1 MPKHAS
7 VNCSAVDVS
16 VLDLKPVPTSLQV
29 LGHALVEI
37 ALENTPMPSTP
48 KDTAD
53 FLKAHGVN
61 IPAGVTVEMRRRDK
75 MHMIIMIPPKE
86 LVEAAICEARKLDTG
101 NANYIST
108 MLPDY
113 GEALS
118 GAWIKSGKTN
128 EDFYDVRVADYTLSY
143 CR

>member
-7 VNCSAVDVS
+7 VNCEKVDS
-16 VLDLKPVPTSLQV
+16 SILDKKPVPSSLQT

-37 ALENTPMPSTP
+37 ALENTPVP
-48 KDTAD
+48 KDVVG
-53 FLKAHGVN
+53 FLKSHGVA
-61 IPAGVTVEMRRRDK
+61 IPPGMTVEMKRRDL
-75 MHMIIMIPPKE
+75 MHMVIMIPPRE
-86 LVEAAICEARKLDTG
+86 LVEAAVCEARKLDDKKV
-101 NANYIST
+101 NYVAS

-113 GEALS
+113 QEALS
-118 GAWIKSGKTN
+118 GSWFASGKTN

>member
-1 MPKHAS
+1 MPTHTS
-7 VNCSAVDVS
+7 VNCKAVNAS
-16 VLDLKPVPTSLQV
+16 ILDLKPMPTSMQA

-37 ALENTPMPSTP
+37 ALENKPMPATQAE
-48 KDTAD
+48 TAA
-53 FLKAHGVN
+53 FLVANGVVM
-61 IPAGVTVEMRRRDK
+61 PPGVTVEMRRRDK

-86 LVEAAICEARKLDTG
+86 LVEAAVCEARKLDEK
-101 NANYIST
+101 NVNYIST

-113 GEALS
+113 QEALS
-118 GAWIKSGKTN
+118 GAWYDSGKTN

>member
-7 VNCSAVDVS
+7 VNCDKVDS
-16 VLDLKPVPTSLQV
+16 TILDKKPVPSSLQA

-37 ALENTPMPSTP
+37 ALENAPIP
-48 KDTAD
+48 KDVVS
-53 FLKAHGVN
+53 FLESHGVAL
-61 IPAGVTVEMRRRDK
+61 PKGMTVEMRRREL
-75 MHMIIMIPPKE
+75 MHMIIMIPPRE
-86 LVEAAICEARKLDTG
+86 LVEAAVCEARKLDG
-101 NANYIST
+101 QNIDYVSA

-113 GEALS
+113 QEALS
-118 GAWIKSGKTN
+118 GVWYTAGKTN